1 MTNKTTMIIKT
12 VTKRGMKLGVILL
25 VMTLTSCALKPIP
38 SDYKI
43 HKLDLVDPNTLGNGK
58 IMIYNGANFLHTIDN
73 TARLNVWID
82 AKSIGQIRPKE
93 YLIIDLKNGKYEFL
107 ALHIDLVN
115 MRSKHQVEIDESTK
129 VIRIEPTLTSNK
141 LTITNVLPQNF
152 EKFSNTLDR
161 R

>member
-1 MTNKTTMIIKT
+1 MIIKT
-12 VTKRGMKLGVILL
+12 FTKSRIQLGVILL
-25 VMTLTSCALKPIP
+25 VMTLSSCALKPIP
-38 SDYKI
+38 SDYTI
-43 HKLDLVDPNTLGNGK
+43 VKLENINTNALGNGK

-82 AKSIGQIRPKE
+82 TKSIGQIRPKE
-93 YLIIDLKNGKYEFL
+93 YLIIDLNKGKYEFT

-115 MRSKHQVEIDESTK
+115 MRSKHQVEIDASTK

-152 EKFSNTLDR
+152 EKFSNTLDGR
-161 R
+161 

>member
-1 MTNKTTMIIKT
+1 MIIKT
-12 VTKRGMKLGVILL
+12 FTKSSIQLGVILL
-25 VMTLTSCALKPIP
+25 VMTLSSCALKPIP
-38 SDYKI
+38 SDYTI
-43 HKLDLVDPNTLGNGK
+43 VKLENINTNALGNGK

-82 AKSIGQIRPKE
+82 TKSIGQIRPKE
-93 YLIIDLKNGKYEFL
+93 YLIIDLNKGKYEFT

-115 MRSKHQVEIDESTK
+115 MRSKHQVEIDASTK

>member
-1 MTNKTTMIIKT
+1 MIIKT
-12 VTKRGMKLGVILL
+12 FTKSGMQLGVILL
-25 VMTLTSCALKPIP
+25 VMTLSSCALKPIP
-38 SDYKI
+38 SDYAI
-43 HKLDLVDPNTLGNGK
+43 VKLDTINTNALGNGK
-58 IMIYNGANFLHTIDN
+58 ILIYNGANFLHTIDN

-82 AKSIGQIRPKE
+82 TKSIGQIRPKE
-93 YLIIDLKNGKYEFL
+93 YLIIDLNKGKYEFT